1 MRQYRIG
8 DLNTGKG
15 YTIHASSPRV
25 ALNYVFGSHI
35 EEFLHPG
42 DEGDEQCLN
51 LLVTDLG
58 KSVEIQRVV
67 EEVDQWEFNGGDP
80 STAWY
85 GWPRTEEKRVLVADG
100 IPEGWKQR
108 RPRKEGTVVRRD
120 TCGTCGARS
129 PREESHKAHRS

>member
-15 YTIHASSPRV
+15 YTIHASSQRV
-25 ALNYVFGSHI
+25 ALNYVFSSHI

-42 DEGDEQCLN
+42 DEGNEQCLN

-58 KSVEIQRVV
+58 KSVGIQRVV
-67 EEVDQWEFNGGDP
+67 KEVEHWQFDG
-80 STAWY
+80 TAWY

-100 IPEGWKQR
+100 IPEGWKLH
-108 RPRKEGTVVRRD
+108 RPRKERPIVRRD
-120 TCGTCGARS
+120 TCGTCGATS
-129 PREESHKAHRS
+129 PREEGHKAHRS